1 MAMVDPLSNQRVY
14 VDESGRAG
22 ADGIPPCY
30 TLSLVLFAIV
40 YSSSPIIRQG
50 VNGAAFFYST
60 FARFLSLYAACLS
73 ALVL

>member
-1 MAMVDPLSNQRVY
+1 MVDPLSNQRVY
-14 VDESGRAG
+14 VDESGKAG

-40 YSSSPIIRQG
+40 YSLSPIIRRG
-50 VNGAAFFYST
+50 VNGGAFFNLA
-60 FARFLSLYAACLS
+60 FAPFLSLYAACLS